1 MRFFLYR
8 RILIFFVLSLFLF
21 SGCASPTPTPNP
33 NPTPVPPADDKPKVS
48 IVQYL
53 PLKEGNKWSYE
64 GIGNEFAS
72 YTQEVTHEK
81 DNQFQVV
88 VYSGTV
94 TANKYVVTEDS
105 IFHTYKEHEYNDDK
119 SILDNPDNLDATL
132 LKLPLEVGADW
143 ISEDNFYEIFSTNS
157 TVQVPAGTFTDCLV
171 VKITYK
177 DSGNSSFQYY
187 KKGVGM
193 VKSEYMLDKD
203 ESIQSLLKEYTIR

>member
-1 MRFFLYR
+1 MKFFLYR

-33 NPTPVPPADDKPKVS
+33 TPVPPGDDKPKVS
-48 IVQYL
+48 ITEYL

-81 DNQFQVV
+81 KNKYQVV

-94 TANKYVVTEDS
+94 TANRYEVTEDS
-105 IFHTYKEHEYNDDK
+105 ILHTYKEHEYYDDK
-119 SILDNPDNLDATL
+119 SILDSPDNLDATL
-132 LKLPLEVGADW
+132 LKLPFEVGADW
-143 ISEDNFYEIFSTNS
+143 VSEENSYEIFSINS

-193 VKSEYMLDKD
+193 VKSEYVLDND
-203 ESIQSLLKEYTIR
+203 EKIQSLLKEYTIR

>member
-1 MRFFLYR
+1 MKLSLYW
-8 RILIFFVLSLFLF
+8 RILLVFALSLFLF
-21 SGCASPTPTPNP
+21 VGCASPTPTP
-33 NPTPVPPADDKPKVS
+33 TPSPAPPANVKPN
-48 IVQYL
+48 INIAEYL
-53 PLKEGNKWSYE
+53 PLKEGNKWRYE

-81 DNQFQVV
+81 DNKYQVM

-94 TANKYVVTEDS
+94 TANRYEVTKDS
-105 IFHTYKEHEYNDDK
+105 ILHTYREHEYYGDK
-119 SILDNPDNLDATL
+119 SILDNPDNFDATL
-132 LKLPLEVGADW
+132 LKLPFEVGTDW
-143 ISEDNFYEIFSTNS
+143 VSEENLYEIFSINI